1 MDVNF
6 LGTMRQMAQQGAS
19 TAKVGASLTAQF
31 ADVLSMAMAGQ
42 NVAQV
47 GTNPLSSSLGQGTQG
62 GQNAPAAITASPELT
77 AALQAFRSEAEATL
91 SSLFPDGQ
99 VQPGPKFDGW
109 AQEMVARLGA
119 TLDRVNAIVSGQD
132 TGESKPI
139 LEWVLS
145 RGEDKVAPVDGP
157 EEATPKALPDT
168 PATKLA
174 ANADAA
180 AAGTTGAQAVA
191 VPLSDTVGNTA
202 ARDSFVPGSA
212 PGLGPVI
219 DRSVTNPFS
228 AAQNGT
234 PVAVPGVA
242 QPLGGVAGPSQQAQQ
257 AVTGQPAPS
266 APAANTPAT
275 STGTDQ
281 QMPRV
286 SVPSTTGPIVGA
298 AQPNAT
304 IAASQNAVPPAQP
317 IIQAQ
322 PGQTP
327 QPDPVAPI
335 QRAVQPTPQIAQPG
349 LTKSVVPKA
358 APADTHVAA
367 PRQAYAPQQTLTPGI
382 AAPFAPIQPGLEPA
396 QAVQTAPVAPQPG
409 GVTIPVQ
416 MPFVQG
422 QTQVQP
428 VSGQP
433 ALVPNTGANV
443 VAPTPIEAPIEAP
456 VQSAPTTPSQINPL
470 TPQASLA
477 TANAGQVAPTDPRGT
492 PQQVQVQQ
500 TTAPVSPQIQPNE
513 APSRLARRAVAP
525 VTNAGAATTAQ
536 AAQNTVATAVA
547 QPTAPTSDVPAGD
560 RRLVRQAIRLLG
572 SSDEARQPRS
582 STPAFPQSQNVQ
594 TGQADETDQN
604 VLAFTG
610 LPTDLRVI
618 LVNALAQ
625 SPREI
630 SQLVGETTG
639 AGANMTSQAIAAA
652 PAMSAVAPR
661 PGTGARASS
670 FASNIAAQIKGVS
683 FAEGTTRVEL
693 MPKGLGGIEIEIA
706 RDDAGKLRV
715 VLRAENPAVLNA
727 MRTEREVLVTMLRD
741 GGTSVDDGAV
751 SFESARDGREGQG
764 QSQSGGRPAMQQG
777 GGSNPQGNRADPS
790 ANEANDDPQPEDPN
804 DANDGPIIGDDG
816 RLNVLT

>member
-42 NVAQV
+42 NVAQA
-47 GTNPLSSSLGQGTQG
+47 GANSLSGSLGQGAQG

-77 AALQAFRSEAEATL
+77 AALQAFRSEAETTL

-145 RGEDKVAPVDGP
+145 RGEDKVGADNGP
-157 EEATPKALPDT
+157 EGGKPKALPDT

-174 ANADAA
+174 ANSNGV
-180 AAGTTGAQAVA
+180 AAGNVGAQAA
-191 VPLSDTVGNTA
+191 SAPLGDAVGNTA
-202 ARDSFVPGSA
+202 PRDSFAAASVPG
-212 PGLGPVI
+212 PVT
-219 DRSVTNPFS
+219 DRSATSPLTPAQTGAPV
-228 AAQNGT
+228 AAQGVVG
-234 PVAVPGVA
+234 PQLGVA
-242 QPLGGVAGPSQQAQQ
+242 QPTQQAQQ
-257 AVTGQPAPS
+257 VVAGQPAPNTSPEINQPTPTRADTPVTS
-266 APAANTPAT
+266 A
-275 STGTDQ
+275 S
-281 QMPRV
+281 
-286 SVPSTTGPIVGA
+286 GPIVGA
-298 AQPNAT
+298 AQPNPT
-304 IAASQNAVPPAQP
+304 VPASQIPVPQAQP
-317 IIQAQ
+317 SIQSQ

-327 QPDPVAPI
+327 QADPFAPNQRAAQPTAQFAQQGLPQPVAPN
-335 QRAVQPTPQIAQPG
+335 AT
-349 LTKSVVPKA
+349 
-358 APADTHVAA
+358 PADIPVAA
-367 PRQAYAPQQTLTPGI
+367 PRQAYAPGRTQTPGI
-382 AAPFAPIQPGLEPA
+382 AAPVAPTQPGFEPA
-396 QAVQTAPVAPQPG
+396 QTVQTAPAAPQPG
-409 GVTIPVQ
+409 GVTPLGQ
-416 MPFVQG
+416 TPLAQG
-422 QTQVQP
+422 QTQVP
-428 VSGQP
+428 SMPGQAAP
-433 ALVPNTGANV
+433 VPNTGANV
-443 VAPTPIEAPIEAP
+443 VTPASVEAPIATP
-456 VQSAPTTPSQINPL
+456 VQTAPTTSTAINPL
-470 TPQASLA
+470 APQA
-477 TANAGQVAPTDPRGT
+477 APTDPRSAASVQT
-492 PQQVQVQQ
+492 DVPQQAQGQQAQVQQ

-513 APSRLARRAVAP
+513 NPSRLARRAAAP
-525 VTNAGAATTAQ
+525 LTNAGAATTTQ
-536 AAQNTVATAVA
+536 AAQNTVATAVG
-547 QPTAPTSDVPAGD
+547 QPTTPTPDAPAGD

-572 SSDEARQPRS
+572 SSDEARQLRS
-582 STPAFPQSQNVQ
+582 SAPASPQNQTVQ
-594 TGQADETDQN
+594 TGQTSETDQN

-639 AGANMTSQAIAAA
+639 AGANMTTQAIAAA

-727 MRTEREVLVTMLRD
+727 MRTDREVLVTMLRD

-777 GGSNPQGNRADPS
+777 GSNPQGNRADPS
-790 ANEANDDPQPEDPN
+790 AGEANDDPQLDDPN
-804 DANDGPIIGDDG
+804 DANGGPIIGDDG